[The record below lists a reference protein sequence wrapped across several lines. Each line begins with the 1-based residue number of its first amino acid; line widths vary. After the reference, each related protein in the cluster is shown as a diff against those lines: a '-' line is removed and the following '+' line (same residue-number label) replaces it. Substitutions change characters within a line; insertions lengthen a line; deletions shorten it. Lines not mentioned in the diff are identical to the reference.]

1 MLLVRGRGHSK
12 YMGVSLFLVAR
23 YPRWMS
29 MAAGHRV
36 RWIAIWLLIVG
47 WFVALAVNVGGNG
60 AHLLLL
66 AAIALLVYELLIPE
80 ETPS

>member
-1 MLLVRGRGHSK
+1 MGMGRAILRP
-12 YMGVSLFLVAR
+12 V
-23 YPRWMS
+23 S

-36 RWIAIWLLIVG
+36 RWILIWLLILG
-47 WFVALAVNVGGNG
+47 WFVALALNIGGNG

-66 AAIALLVYELLIPE
+66 AAIGLLVYELLIPE

>member
-1 MLLVRGRGHSK
+1 
-12 YMGVSLFLVAR
+12 MGTLRSILRPV
-23 YPRWMS
+23 S

-36 RWIAIWLLIVG
+36 RWILIWLLIVG
-47 WFVALAVNVGGNG
+47 WFAALALNVGGNG

-66 AAIALLVYELLIPE
+66 AAIGLLVYELLIPE